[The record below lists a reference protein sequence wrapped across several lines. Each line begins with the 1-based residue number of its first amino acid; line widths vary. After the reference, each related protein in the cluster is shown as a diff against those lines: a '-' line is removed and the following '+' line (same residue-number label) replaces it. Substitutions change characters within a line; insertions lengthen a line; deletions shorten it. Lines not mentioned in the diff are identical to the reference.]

1 MLNITLIWILGL
13 FFSSVKAN
21 TCESSGVIDDSESLS
36 FVRYE
41 PIKSDLLMSKNP
53 YVIQAMKDIEKEK
66 IQIDCADALAFGNC
80 PLEVLQHKKASWRMY
95 NQAVTQKQFK
105 DLKEYYEKLHWYLV
119 ESEYNQMYE
128 EYAQK
133 NVEKIKKNY
142 LKSEH
147 QKFLLNFLE
156 ACKKGE
162 VTQDLLIK
170 NLIIKTIENFK
181 KSNGKVYD
189 EYGRF
194 LKPESFW
201 QEAWTTGH
209 EDYLSKM
216 ITNYKIKEQLAAFY
230 YAIFLDL
237 QKKYNKCTRP
247 SA

>member
-1 MLNITLIWILGL
+1 MQKIVLIWTLAVI
-13 FFSSVKAN
+13 FSYVKAN
-21 TCESSGVIDDSESLS
+21 TCQYSGVFDESESSSY
-36 FVRYE
+36 VRYE

-53 YVIQAMKDIEKEK
+53 FVIQAMQDLEKEK
-66 IQIDCADALAFGNC
+66 VQIDCADALAFGNC
-80 PLEVLQHKKASWRMY
+80 PLEVLQHKKASWRMH
-95 NQAVTQKQFK
+95 NQAVTQKQFS
-105 DLKEYYEKLHWYLV
+105 DLKKYYKKLHWYLV
-119 ESEYNQMYE
+119 ESEYNQKYD
-128 EYAQK
+128 EYAKK

-142 LKSEH
+142 LKTEH
-147 QKFLLNFLE
+147 QKYLLKFLE

-162 VTQDLLIK
+162 VTQDIFVE

-189 EYGRF
+189 EYGKF

-209 EDYLSKM
+209 ENYLSRM

-237 QKKYNKCTRP
+237 QKKYNKCTKP
-247 SA
+247 NV